1 VGLILAV
8 ILLGGALAALWLTPP
23 MTPILGLGHPVFAA
37 AAVGVALLS
46 TLLFGGGL
54 LSFVRALVSAALW
67 AALFAALWV
76 GYENRDRLGDF
87 ATTAL
92 DSLSDA
98 EPSVG
103 ASGEVTI
110 RRALSGEFLVPAKV
124 NDRPVK
130 FVFDTGATTV
140 VLTAEDAHRVGL
152 DAGRLDFSAEV
163 MTANGE
169 ALAAPTRIARL
180 AIGPIVVR
188 NVRALV
194 TRPGAM
200 SESLLGMSFLEEL
213 ESYKVERGK
222 LTFTAR
228 KGPG

>member
-8 ILLGGALAALWLTPP
+8 LLLGGALGALWLTPP
-23 MTPILGLGHPVFAA
+23 AAPILGLAHPAFAT
-37 AAVGVALLS
+37 AAVVAALLS

-54 LSFVRALVSAALW
+54 MSLVRAVVSAAIW
-67 AALFAALWV
+67 AALIAALWL
-76 GYENRDRLGDF
+76 GYTNRDRLGDF
-87 ATTAL
+87 VIVAL
-92 DSLSDA
+92 HSLSDA

-103 ASGEVTI
+103 GSGEVTI
-110 RRALSGEFLVPAKV
+110 RRTMGGEFLVPAKV
-124 NDRPVK
+124 NERPVK
-130 FVFDTGATTV
+130 FVFDTGASTV
-140 VLTAEDAHRVGL
+140 VLTAEDAQRVGL

-163 MTANGE
+163 MTANGA

-180 AIGPIVVR
+180 AVGPIMVR

-222 LTFTAR
+222 LTLTAR